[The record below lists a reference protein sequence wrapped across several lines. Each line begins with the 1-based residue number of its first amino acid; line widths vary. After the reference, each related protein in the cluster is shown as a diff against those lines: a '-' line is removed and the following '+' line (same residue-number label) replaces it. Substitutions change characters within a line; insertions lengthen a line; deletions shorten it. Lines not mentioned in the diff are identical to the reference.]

1 MPMSESLDLQNLDAA
16 ARQVVQQLLEK
27 IAQQTALAQQHA
39 TVIERQAGELKHKTA
54 LLDKLT
60 YEMAV
65 LKRLKFAA
73 KTEALNAGQ
82 ASLLQESLEE
92 DLQAVGE
99 EIEQLRTPAERAQRR
114 QPKRLPLPEHL
125 PRQEFIHEPEST
137 ECCGQPM
144 TRMGEEASEKLDY
157 QPGVFTVHRHVRSKW
172 VCACCSTLRQQPV
185 DAHIIDKGL
194 ATTGLLAH
202 VLVAKYADHLP
213 LYRQE
218 GIYARAGV
226 PLSRSTLAQWV
237 GSCGVQ
243 LQPLVD
249 ALRLAVLGH
258 RVIHADETP
267 VQMLKPASQR
277 NGKTHRAYLWAY
289 TPSQH
294 EELKAVVYNFCESR
308 AGSHAKAFLENWQ
321 GTLVV
326 DDYSGYKQLMGER
339 ITEAGCWAHARR
351 KFFELHAASKS
362 QIAQQ
367 ALLLI
372 GQLYE
377 LERQEHS
384 ASADERLRIRQQQ
397 SRPLIDK
404 LYNWLTEH
412 RVKVPEGSATAK
424 AMDYTLRRWSALTE
438 FLADAQVPIDNNWVE
453 NQIRPIALGRKNWLF
468 AGSLR
473 AGQRAAALM
482 SLIQSAK
489 LNGHDPHAYLK
500 DVMDK
505 LPTWPNSRIDEL
517 LPQHW
522 TPSGISA

>member
-1 MPMSESLDLQNLDAA
+1 
-16 ARQVVQQLLEK
+16 V
-27 IAQQTALAQQHA
+27 
-39 TVIERQAGELKHKTA
+39 ERQASELKHKQA

-60 YEMAV
+60 YEMAL

-73 KTEALNAGQ
+73 KTEVLHADQ
-82 ASLLQESLEE
+82 RSLLDEALEE
-92 DLQAVGE
+92 DLQAVHE
-99 EIEQLRTPAERAQRR
+99 EVEQVQPPAKRAERA
-114 QPKRLPLPEHL
+114 QPKRLPLPTQL
-125 PRQEFIHEPEST
+125 PRQNFEHEPQQT

-144 TRMGEEASEKLDY
+144 RRIGEDVAEKLDY
-157 QPGVFTVHRHVRSKW
+157 QPGVFTVHRHVRGKW
-172 VCACCSTLRQQPV
+172 VCACCQTLKQAPV
-185 DAHIIDKGL
+185 DAHIIDKGIP
-194 ATTGLLAH
+194 TPGLLAH

-372 GQLYE
+372 GELYE
-377 LERQEHS
+377 LERQGQNVD
-384 ASADERLRIRQQQ
+384 ADERLRIRQQQ
-397 SRPLIDK
+397 SRPIIDK

-412 RVKVPEGSATAK
+412 RPKVPEGSATAK
-424 AMDYTLRRWSALTE
+424 AMDYSLRRWPALTE
-438 FLADAQVPIDNNWVE
+438 FLGDAQVPIDNNWVE
-453 NQIRPIALGRKNWLF
+453 NQIRPVAMAR
-468 AGSLR
+468 S
-473 AGQRAAALM
+473 
-482 SLIQSAK
+482 
-489 LNGHDPHAYLK
+489 
-500 DVMDK
+500 
-505 LPTWPNSRIDEL
+505 
-517 LPQHW
+517 
-522 TPSGISA
+522 

>member
-1 MPMSESLDLQNLDAA
+1 MPESLDLQNLDAA

-237 GSCGVQ
+237 GGCGVQ

-362 QIAQQ
+362 QI
-367 ALLLI
+367 
-372 GQLYE
+372 G
-377 LERQEHS
+377 
-384 ASADERLRIRQQQ
+384 
-397 SRPLIDK
+397 
-404 LYNWLTEH
+404 
-412 RVKVPEGSATAK
+412 
-424 AMDYTLRRWSALTE
+424 
-438 FLADAQVPIDNNWVE
+438 
-453 NQIRPIALGRKNWLF
+453 IRPAN
-468 AGSLR
+468 
-473 AGQRAAALM
+473 
-482 SLIQSAK
+482 
-489 LNGHDPHAYLK
+489 
-500 DVMDK
+500 
-505 LPTWPNSRIDEL
+505 
-517 LPQHW
+517 
-522 TPSGISA
+522 PS